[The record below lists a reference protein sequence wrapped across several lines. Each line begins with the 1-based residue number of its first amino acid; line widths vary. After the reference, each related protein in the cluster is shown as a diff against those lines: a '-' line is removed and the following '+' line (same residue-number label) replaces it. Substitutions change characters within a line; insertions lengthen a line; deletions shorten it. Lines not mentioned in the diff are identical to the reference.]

1 LSASARRCVRAPSCR
16 WRWRPIIEARLPVPI
31 AISVYPAPLAEAA
44 LYGLL
49 TALIFTLW
57 PLARTEQVRAA
68 ALYRDASGP
77 SRACPALGYLIVIAL
92 LARRSSASP

>member
-1 LSASARRCVRAPSCR
+1 V
-16 WRWRPIIEARLPVPI
+16 IEARLPVPI
-31 AISVYPAPLAEAA
+31 AVSVYPHPLAEAA

-68 ALYRDASGP
+68 ALFRDASGP
-77 SRACPALGYLIVIAL
+77 SRSLPRAAT
-92 LARRSSASP
+92 